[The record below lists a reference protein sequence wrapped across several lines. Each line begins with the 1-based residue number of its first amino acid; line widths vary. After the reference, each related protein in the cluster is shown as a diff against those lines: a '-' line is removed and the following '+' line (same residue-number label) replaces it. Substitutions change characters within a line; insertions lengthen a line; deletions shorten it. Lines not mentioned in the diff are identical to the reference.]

1 MWRLFQKAFWDNQC
15 YFWPGFNVH
24 VQPGQCFLQSPLFC
38 ETAIIWNLHQVVS
51 IFFQFLFRGLNIKLK
66 VKLIFWTAI
75 SSHQVVGMSLTKGWV
90 MENIPRWIW
99 SFSCNQ
105 LAENK
110 RKWAGHGLNN
120 VLCCLWNIHSGAPLP
135 RIYSITN
142 TKHWITYTYPIEPW
156 PSCFLCWFHI
166 LKCTHYVAFCYF
178 LFWSHFFF
186 SYGCVRM
193 GQMDVIRS
201 IFVRF
206 FFQNC
211 LGSISL
217 ITHYRCISWSVPTV
231 CDFLP
236 WFSNSGDTQISV
248 YIHVT
253 SFSKSILGQSVLFLT
268 RLQCTCAAWSVLS
281 AVTTFLWNSYHLK
294 FTSSCVNIL
303 SVFI

>member
-1 MWRLFQKAFWDNQC
+1 M
-15 YFWPGFNVH
+15 
-24 VQPGQCFLQSPLFC
+24 
-38 ETAIIWNLHQVVS
+38 
-51 IFFQFLFRGLNIKLK
+51 
-66 VKLIFWTAI
+66 
-75 SSHQVVGMSLTKGWV
+75 
-90 MENIPRWIW
+90 
-99 SFSCNQ
+99 
-105 LAENK
+105 
-110 RKWAGHGLNN
+110 
-120 VLCCLWNIHSGAPLP
+120 
-135 RIYSITN
+135 
-142 TKHWITYTYPIEPW
+142 
-156 PSCFLCWFHI
+156 
-166 LKCTHYVAFCYF
+166 VAFAWDKWILLEVF
-178 LFWSHFFF
+178 LL
-186 SYGCVRM
+186 
-193 GQMDVIRS
+193 D
-201 IFVRF
+201 F

-303 SVFI
+303 SVFISGSKYKTKGEINILDCNFLSSSCGNVSHKRVGYGKYTTLNMVLFLQPIGWKQKEVGGSWA